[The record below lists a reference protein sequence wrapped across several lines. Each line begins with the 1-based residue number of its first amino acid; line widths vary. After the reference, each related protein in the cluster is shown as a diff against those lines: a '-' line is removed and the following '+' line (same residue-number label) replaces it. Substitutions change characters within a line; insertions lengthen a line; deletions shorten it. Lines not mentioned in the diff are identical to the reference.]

1 MSDNIYNDLNL
12 SIDFPENKNINF
24 FQACDWNKHLLKFKL
39 NRRNK
44 VLSKKDALIDFE
56 AFKFAIDNLYCGKP
70 IHEKSGVNFEAIYK
84 QIEDYINT
92 TEKIATK
99 DLCEKYSEAFKNKFA
114 DNHFYF
120 LLPMDKENPARLP
133 TRRNYLPYFTD
144 IIVEKVGDDYIVVSS
159 ECENVKVG
167 DVIENTGCMFETL
180 PRDEKR
186 FFLVG
191 CRSWEKCENIK
202 VVCNNEI
209 ISVKTHLCRVAEK
222 ETRDIVFSY
231 CKDNDIDIIRTNTF
245 NSSVDKTTIENA
257 GLLGEKLK
265 NGKVIIFD
273 IHGNG
278 GGNSLYSAEFIKNLN
293 GYCEES
299 LYTTMELLTPLHK
312 KSKEQKTKDWVVHNK
327 NNIELEKA
335 TFNGKLIVL
344 TDYYCASSAEETINF
359 TKSLKNVIRVGTNTN
374 GCNCFTNLWVC
385 VLPKTYMAMFLPNVT
400 ILDMFEEGKGFEPD
414 YWLDTT
420 KPLEEIK
427 NWLKSDDIYKNDNS
441 PIDNKINI

>member
-1 MSDNIYNDLNL
+1 MSDNLCNNLNL
-12 SIDFPENKNINF
+12 SIDFPEYKNVNF

-39 NRRNK
+39 HRKNK
-44 VLSKKDALIDFE
+44 RLSKKDALEDFD
-56 AFKFAIDNLYCGKP
+56 AFKFAIDTLYCGKP
-70 IHEKSGVNFEAIYK
+70 IHEKSGVDFEAIYK
-84 QIEDYINT
+84 EIEDYIET
-92 TEKIATK
+92 TEEITTN
-99 DLCEKYSEAFKNKFA
+99 DLCEKYAEAFKNKFV

-120 LLPMDKENPARLP
+120 FLPMNKENPVRLP
-133 TRRNYLPYFTD
+133 THRNYLPYFTD
-144 IIVEKVGDDYIVVSS
+144 IIVEKTGDKYIVVSS
-159 ECENVKVG
+159 ECENVKMG
-167 DVIENTGCMFETL
+167 DVIEDTGCMFETL

-186 FFLVG
+186 CFLVG

-202 VVCNNEI
+202 IICNNET

-222 ETRDIVFSY
+222 EEKDIVFSHY
-231 CKDNDIDIIRTNTF
+231 KDNEIDIIRSNTF
-245 NSSVDKTTIENA
+245 TSTIDKTTVSDCIVFAEILRN
-257 GLLGEKLK
+257 
-265 NGKVIIFD
+265 NKVVIFD

-293 GYCEES
+293 GYCEENP
-299 LYTTMELLTPLHK
+299 YTTIELITSLHK

-327 NNIELEKA
+327 NNIELERA

-359 TKSLKNVIRVGTNTN
+359 TKSLKNTIRVGTNTN

-385 VLPKTYMAMFLPNVT
+385 ILPKTYMAIFLPNVA

-420 KPLEEIK
+420 EPLEEIK
-427 NWLKSDDIYKNDNS
+427 NWLKNDDVY
-441 PIDNKINI
+441 

>member
-12 SIDFPENKNINF
+12 PIDFSENKNVKF
-24 FQACDWNKHLLKFKL
+24 FQACDWNKRLLKFKL
-39 NRRNK
+39 HRRNK
-44 VLSKKDALIDFE
+44 LLSKKDALTDFD
-56 AFKFAIDNLYCGKP
+56 AFKFTIDNLYCGKP
-70 IHEKSGVNFEAIYK
+70 IHEKSGVDFEAIYK
-84 QIEDYINT
+84 EIEDYIET
-92 TEKIATK
+92 TEEITTK
-99 DLCEKYSEAFKNKFA
+99 DLCEKYAASFKNKFV

-120 LLPMDKENPARLP
+120 QLPMDRNNPVRLP
-133 TRRNYLPYFTD
+133 THKNYLPYFTD
-144 IIVEKVGDDYIVVSS
+144 IVVEKVGDDYIVISS

-167 DVIENTGCMFETL
+167 DVIEDTGCMFETL
-180 PRDEKR
+180 PQNKKR
-186 FFLVG
+186 NFLVG

-202 VVCNNEI
+202 IVCNNET

-222 ETRDIVFSY
+222 EEKDIVFSHY
-231 CKDNDIDIIRTNTF
+231 KDNEIDIIRSNTF
-245 NSSVDKTTIENA
+245 TSTIDKTTVSDCIV
-257 GLLGEKLK
+257 LGEILR
-265 NGKVIIFD
+265 NNKVIIFD

-293 GYCEES
+293 GYCEENP
-299 LYTTMELLTPLHK
+299 YTTIELITPLHK
-312 KSKEQKTKDWVVHNK
+312 KSKELKTKDRVVHNK

-335 TFNGKLIVL
+335 TFNGKLLVL

-385 VLPKTYMAMFLPNVT
+385 ILPKTYMAIFLPNVA

-420 KPLEEIK
+420 EPLEEIK
-427 NWLKSDDIYKNDNS
+427 NWLKSNDV
-441 PIDNKINI
+441 